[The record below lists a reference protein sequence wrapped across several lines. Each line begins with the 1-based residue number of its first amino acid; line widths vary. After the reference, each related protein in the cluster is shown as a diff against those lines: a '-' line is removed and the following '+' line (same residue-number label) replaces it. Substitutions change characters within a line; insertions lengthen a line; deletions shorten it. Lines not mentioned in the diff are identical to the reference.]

1 MTVTKHDGRK
11 EPFKKEKI
19 ENAVTKAAKSAEVGK
34 EIANEIS
41 FDRDVTVDE
50 IHDAVEKKLM
60 EKYPDVAKAYILYR
74 QKRTDYRLGKTD
86 MVKGI
91 DSLLLEASK
100 DNANS
105 ENSMASKAHFVAE
118 HVLKETELLKMNPK
132 YAENHR
138 KGICYIHDLPYRHM
152 SVNCFFSPLYKMLK
166 EGFDNGTGY
175 VRPPKH
181 ITTAGA
187 LASIILQ
194 SMQSNFYGGEGYVH
208 WDTDLAPYA
217 EGEYKRQVEQ
227 IKEVYGDGYVNYEK
241 VYELAMKRTRDA
253 VFQAMQAFVYN
264 ANTQKARSGGQNV
277 FSSINFG
284 TDTSFWG
291 RMISEMTLKAFM
303 EGMGNGEMPFF
314 PVLCFRLKK
323 GINLYEGDPNF
334 DLTMLALD
342 CVGIRIMPRFVL
354 ADSDMYENK
363 KDCARMGCLEGKE
376 LVTYKYQG
384 ETYTEGIKRLFDR
397 VYSSDCEGYLNGKA
411 VCLKPEGLEI
421 QDGNRFVSVKS
432 VIKNESDT
440 CWARVSFTN
449 GRSIEA
455 TTDHPFYTNRGRVTL
470 LELQDGDE
478 VEAYWSQQG
487 AKDVKTVGEDMA
499 YILGLIIAD
508 GNYANGVT
516 ASFGVDEQDIIKK
529 MRCSLGALGIE
540 STMINYRR
548 GEKGNYDV
556 VRIKAN
562 DKING
567 STLSTIFGG
576 DKKEDR
582 AVPCEIFNATKPERL
597 SFLAGVVDADGH
609 VSHKAKVQIGSTN
622 KELALGE
629 LALAQSVGCPAKLY
643 INHYNEKNGKVRYRV
658 EFSMTN
664 ELADYMAS
672 MKKKTLQWDGK
683 YSWTK
688 APKTVKVKSIELLPF
703 KISDSYDV
711 ETETDHFNAS
721 FIKVGNCRTN
731 IGTNINGDNSP
742 EARGNL
748 AFDTVNLPYL
758 ALLAKEKNPADPLSE
773 FWDILAEAVGDAIG
787 ELHERYGIMCSFKAK
802 DFPFASKWYM
812 GHENLKD
819 ENDSMEKCFRNG
831 SLSVGYIGLAECLI
845 TLTGKHHGESEESQE
860 LGLKIIKYMKN
871 KTDEATQ
878 KYHVAYAVFS
888 TPAENACFTLM
899 NKTKKRFGI
908 VKGVTDHD
916 FFTNSCH
923 IPVWAGVDAKKKIDI
938 EGKYHLLALGGSIF
952 YLEVGQSPKW
962 NKEGL
967 LDILQYA
974 AEKKEIGYMGFNFA
988 MNFCHKCHYKWDGDE
1003 MKCPWCGSSDLQ
1015 RVAIVT
1021 GYLADV
1027 NRWNDGK
1034 LSELDSRK
1042 RNL

>member
-11 EPFKKEKI
+11 EPFKREKI
-19 ENAVTKAAKSAEVGK
+19 ENAVAKAAKSAEVGK
-34 EIANEIS
+34 EIASEIS

-91 DSLLLEASK
+91 DGLLLEASK

-194 SMQSNFYGGEGYVH
+194 SMQSNFFGGEGYVH

-217 EGEYKRQVEQ
+217 EGEYKRQVKQ

-303 EGMGNGEMPFF
+303 DGMGNGEMPFF

-354 ADSDMYENK
+354 ADSDMY
-363 KDCARMGCLEGKE
+363 KDKMNCARMGC
-376 LVTYKYQG
+376 
-384 ETYTEGIKRLFDR
+384 
-397 VYSSDCEGYLNGKA
+397 
-411 VCLKPEGLEI
+411 
-421 QDGNRFVSVKS
+421 
-432 VIKNESDT
+432 
-440 CWARVSFTN
+440 
-449 GRSIEA
+449 
-455 TTDHPFYTNRGRVTL
+455 
-470 LELQDGDE
+470 
-478 VEAYWSQQG
+478 
-487 AKDVKTVGEDMA
+487 
-499 YILGLIIAD
+499 
-508 GNYANGVT
+508 
-516 ASFGVDEQDIIKK
+516 
-529 MRCSLGALGIE
+529 
-540 STMINYRR
+540 
-548 GEKGNYDV
+548 
-556 VRIKAN
+556 
-562 DKING
+562 
-567 STLSTIFGG
+567 
-576 DKKEDR
+576 
-582 AVPCEIFNATKPERL
+582 
-597 SFLAGVVDADGH
+597 
-609 VSHKAKVQIGSTN
+609 
-622 KELALGE
+622 
-629 LALAQSVGCPAKLY
+629 
-643 INHYNEKNGKVRYRV
+643 
-658 EFSMTN
+658 
-664 ELADYMAS
+664 
-672 MKKKTLQWDGK
+672 
-683 YSWTK
+683 
-688 APKTVKVKSIELLPF
+688 
-703 KISDSYDV
+703 
-711 ETETDHFNAS
+711 
-721 FIKVGNCRTN
+721 RTN
-731 IGTNINGDNSP
+731 VGTNINGDSSP

-758 ALLAKEKNPADPLSE
+758 ALLAKEKNPSDPLSE
-773 FWDILAEAVGDAIG
+773 FWDILHEAVSDAIG

-845 TLTGKHHGESEESQE
+845 ALTGKHHGESEKSQE
-860 LGLKIIKYMKN
+860 LGLEIIKHMKAM
-871 KTDEATQ
+871 TDKATQ

-899 NKTKKRFGI
+899 NKTKKRFGV

>member
-19 ENAVTKAAKSAEVGK
+19 ENAVTKAAKSAEIGK

-194 SMQSNFYGGEGYVH
+194 SMQSNFFGGEGYVH

-241 VYELAMKRTRDA
+241 VYELAMKRTRHA

-354 ADSDMYENK
+354 ADSDMYKNK
-363 KDCARMGCLEGKE
+363 KDCARMGC
-376 LVTYKYQG
+376 
-384 ETYTEGIKRLFDR
+384 
-397 VYSSDCEGYLNGKA
+397 
-411 VCLKPEGLEI
+411 
-421 QDGNRFVSVKS
+421 
-432 VIKNESDT
+432 
-440 CWARVSFTN
+440 
-449 GRSIEA
+449 
-455 TTDHPFYTNRGRVTL
+455 
-470 LELQDGDE
+470 
-478 VEAYWSQQG
+478 
-487 AKDVKTVGEDMA
+487 
-499 YILGLIIAD
+499 
-508 GNYANGVT
+508 
-516 ASFGVDEQDIIKK
+516 
-529 MRCSLGALGIE
+529 
-540 STMINYRR
+540 
-548 GEKGNYDV
+548 
-556 VRIKAN
+556 
-562 DKING
+562 
-567 STLSTIFGG
+567 
-576 DKKEDR
+576 
-582 AVPCEIFNATKPERL
+582 
-597 SFLAGVVDADGH
+597 
-609 VSHKAKVQIGSTN
+609 
-622 KELALGE
+622 
-629 LALAQSVGCPAKLY
+629 
-643 INHYNEKNGKVRYRV
+643 
-658 EFSMTN
+658 
-664 ELADYMAS
+664 
-672 MKKKTLQWDGK
+672 
-683 YSWTK
+683 
-688 APKTVKVKSIELLPF
+688 
-703 KISDSYDV
+703 
-711 ETETDHFNAS
+711 
-721 FIKVGNCRTN
+721 RTN
-731 IGTNINGDNSP
+731 LGTNINGDSSP

-758 ALLAKEKNPADPLSE
+758 ALLAKEKNPADPLSG
-773 FWDILAEAVGDAIG
+773 FWDILAEAVSDAIG

-845 TLTGKHHGESEESQE
+845 ALTGKHHGESEKSQE
-860 LGLKIIKYMKN
+860 LGLKIIKYMKH
-871 KTDEATQ
+871 KTEEATQ

-988 MNFCHKCHYKWDGDE
+988 MNLCHKCHYKWDGDE

>member
-19 ENAVTKAAKSAEVGK
+19 ENAVAKAAKSAEVGK

-91 DSLLLEASK
+91 DGLLLEASK

-194 SMQSNFYGGEGYVH
+194 SMQSNFFGGEGYVH

-217 EGEYKRQVEQ
+217 EGEYKRQVKQ

-303 EGMGNGEMPFF
+303 DGMGNGEMPFF

-354 ADSDMYENK
+354 ADSDMY
-363 KDCARMGCLEGKE
+363 KDKMNCARMGCLEGKE

-384 ETYTEGIKRLFDR
+384 ETYTEGIKYLFDR
-397 VYSSDCEGYLNGKA
+397 IRFDDCKKYFEGKA
-411 VCLKPEGLEI
+411 ICLKPDGLEI
-421 QDGNRFVSVKS
+421 LDGTEFVGVKS
-432 VIKNESDT
+432 VIRNTDDV
-440 CWARVSFTN
+440 CWARVSFTD

-455 TTDHPFYTNRGRVTL
+455 TTDHPFYTNRGRIPL
-470 LELQDGDE
+470 SELKMGDE
-478 VEAYWSQQG
+478 VESYW
-487 AKDVKTVGEDMA
+487 MA
-499 YILGLIIAD
+499 IP
-508 GNYANGVT
+508 
-516 ASFGVDEQDIIKK
+516 S
-529 MRCSLGALGIE
+529 
-540 STMINYRR
+540 
-548 GEKGNYDV
+548 
-556 VRIKAN
+556 
-562 DKING
+562 
-567 STLSTIFGG
+567 
-576 DKKEDR
+576 
-582 AVPCEIFNATKPERL
+582 
-597 SFLAGVVDADGH
+597 
-609 VSHKAKVQIGSTN
+609 
-622 KELALGE
+622 
-629 LALAQSVGCPAKLY
+629 
-643 INHYNEKNGKVRYRV
+643 KVRV
-658 EFSMTN
+658 DS
-664 ELADYMAS
+664 
-672 MKKKTLQWDGK
+672 
-683 YSWTK
+683 
-688 APKTVKVKSIELLPF
+688 VELLPS

-721 FIKVGNCRTN
+721 FIKIGNCRTN
-731 IGTNINGDNSP
+731 VGTNINGDSSP

-758 ALLAKEKNPADPLSE
+758 ALLAKEKNPSDPLSE
-773 FWDILAEAVGDAIG
+773 FWDILHEAVSDAIG

-845 TLTGKHHGESEESQE
+845 ALTGKHHGESEKSQE
-860 LGLKIIKYMKN
+860 LGLEIIKHMKAM
-871 KTDEATQ
+871 TDKATQ

-899 NKTKKRFGI
+899 NKTKKRFGV

>member
-19 ENAVTKAAKSAEVGK
+19 ENAVAKAAKSAEVGK

-41 FDRDVTVDE
+41 FDRNVTVDE

-194 SMQSNFYGGEGYVH
+194 SMQSNFFGGEGYVH

-334 DLTMLALD
+334 DLTMLALE
-342 CVGIRIMPRFVL
+342 CVGKRIMPRFVL
-354 ADSDMYENK
+354 ADSDMY
-363 KDCARMGCLEGKE
+363 KDKMNCARMGC
-376 LVTYKYQG
+376 
-384 ETYTEGIKRLFDR
+384 
-397 VYSSDCEGYLNGKA
+397 
-411 VCLKPEGLEI
+411 
-421 QDGNRFVSVKS
+421 
-432 VIKNESDT
+432 
-440 CWARVSFTN
+440 
-449 GRSIEA
+449 
-455 TTDHPFYTNRGRVTL
+455 
-470 LELQDGDE
+470 
-478 VEAYWSQQG
+478 
-487 AKDVKTVGEDMA
+487 
-499 YILGLIIAD
+499 
-508 GNYANGVT
+508 
-516 ASFGVDEQDIIKK
+516 
-529 MRCSLGALGIE
+529 
-540 STMINYRR
+540 
-548 GEKGNYDV
+548 
-556 VRIKAN
+556 
-562 DKING
+562 
-567 STLSTIFGG
+567 
-576 DKKEDR
+576 
-582 AVPCEIFNATKPERL
+582 
-597 SFLAGVVDADGH
+597 
-609 VSHKAKVQIGSTN
+609 
-622 KELALGE
+622 
-629 LALAQSVGCPAKLY
+629 
-643 INHYNEKNGKVRYRV
+643 
-658 EFSMTN
+658 
-664 ELADYMAS
+664 
-672 MKKKTLQWDGK
+672 
-683 YSWTK
+683 
-688 APKTVKVKSIELLPF
+688 
-703 KISDSYDV
+703 
-711 ETETDHFNAS
+711 
-721 FIKVGNCRTN
+721 RTN
-731 IGTNINGDNSP
+731 LGTNINGDSSP

-758 ALLAKEKNPADPLSE
+758 ALLAKEKNPSDPLSE
-773 FWDILAEAVGDAIG
+773 FWDILDEAVSDAIG

-845 TLTGKHHGESEESQE
+845 ALTGKHHGESEESQE
-860 LGLKIIKYMKN
+860 LGLKIIKYMKH

-962 NKEGL
+962 NKKGL

>member
-19 ENAVTKAAKSAEVGK
+19 ENAVAKAAKSAEVGK

-166 EGFDNGTGY
+166 EGFNNGTGY

-194 SMQSNFYGGEGYVH
+194 SMQSNFFGGEGYVH

-217 EGEYKRQVEQ
+217 EGEYKRQVKQ

-241 VYELAMKRTRDA
+241 VYELAMKRTRHA

-363 KDCARMGCLEGKE
+363 KDCARMGC
-376 LVTYKYQG
+376 
-384 ETYTEGIKRLFDR
+384 
-397 VYSSDCEGYLNGKA
+397 
-411 VCLKPEGLEI
+411 
-421 QDGNRFVSVKS
+421 
-432 VIKNESDT
+432 
-440 CWARVSFTN
+440 
-449 GRSIEA
+449 
-455 TTDHPFYTNRGRVTL
+455 
-470 LELQDGDE
+470 
-478 VEAYWSQQG
+478 
-487 AKDVKTVGEDMA
+487 
-499 YILGLIIAD
+499 
-508 GNYANGVT
+508 
-516 ASFGVDEQDIIKK
+516 
-529 MRCSLGALGIE
+529 
-540 STMINYRR
+540 
-548 GEKGNYDV
+548 
-556 VRIKAN
+556 
-562 DKING
+562 
-567 STLSTIFGG
+567 
-576 DKKEDR
+576 
-582 AVPCEIFNATKPERL
+582 
-597 SFLAGVVDADGH
+597 
-609 VSHKAKVQIGSTN
+609 
-622 KELALGE
+622 
-629 LALAQSVGCPAKLY
+629 
-643 INHYNEKNGKVRYRV
+643 
-658 EFSMTN
+658 
-664 ELADYMAS
+664 
-672 MKKKTLQWDGK
+672 
-683 YSWTK
+683 
-688 APKTVKVKSIELLPF
+688 
-703 KISDSYDV
+703 
-711 ETETDHFNAS
+711 
-721 FIKVGNCRTN
+721 RTN
-731 IGTNINGDNSP
+731 LGTNINGDSSP

-758 ALLAKEKNPADPLSE
+758 ALLAKEKNPSDPLSE
-773 FWDILAEAVGDAIG
+773 FWDILAEAVSDAIG

-845 TLTGKHHGESEESQE
+845 ALTGKHHGESEKSQE
-860 LGLKIIKYMKN
+860 LGLKIIKYMKH
-871 KTDEATQ
+871 KTEEATQ

>member
-19 ENAVTKAAKSAEVGK
+19 ENAVAKAAKSAEIGK

-41 FDRDVTVDE
+41 FDKDVTVDE

-91 DSLLLEASK
+91 DSLLLEASR

-194 SMQSNFYGGEGYVH
+194 SMQSNFFGGEGYVH

-241 VYELAMKRTRDA
+241 VYELAMKRTRHA

-363 KDCARMGCLEGKE
+363 KDCARMGCLDGKE
-376 LVTYKYQG
+376 LVTYKYHG
-384 ETYTEGIKRLFDR
+384 ETYTEGIKYLFDR
-397 VYSSDCEGYLNGKA
+397 VRFDDCKKYFEGKA
-411 VCLKPEGLEI
+411 ICLKPNGLEI
-421 QDGNRFVSVKS
+421 LDGTEFVGVKS
-432 VIKNESDT
+432 VIRNTDDAS
-440 CWARVSFTN
+440 WARVSFTD

-455 TTDHPFYTNRGRVTL
+455 TTDHPFYTNRGRISL
-470 LELQDGDE
+470 SELKMGDE
-478 VEAYWSQQG
+478 VESYW
-487 AKDVKTVGEDMA
+487 
-499 YILGLIIAD
+499 
-508 GNYANGVT
+508 T
-516 ASFGVDEQDIIKK
+516 AIPS
-529 MRCSLGALGIE
+529 
-540 STMINYRR
+540 
-548 GEKGNYDV
+548 
-556 VRIKAN
+556 
-562 DKING
+562 
-567 STLSTIFGG
+567 
-576 DKKEDR
+576 
-582 AVPCEIFNATKPERL
+582 
-597 SFLAGVVDADGH
+597 
-609 VSHKAKVQIGSTN
+609 
-622 KELALGE
+622 
-629 LALAQSVGCPAKLY
+629 
-643 INHYNEKNGKVRYRV
+643 KVRV
-658 EFSMTN
+658 DS
-664 ELADYMAS
+664 
-672 MKKKTLQWDGK
+672 
-683 YSWTK
+683 
-688 APKTVKVKSIELLPF
+688 VELLPS

-731 IGTNINGDNSP
+731 VGTNINGDNSP

-758 ALLAKEKNPADPLSE
+758 ALLAKEKNPSDPLSE
-773 FWDILAEAVGDAIG
+773 FWDILAEAVSDAIG

-845 TLTGKHHGESEESQE
+845 ALTGKHHGESEKSQE
-860 LGLKIIKYMKN
+860 LGLKIIKYMKH
-871 KTDEATQ
+871 KTEEATQ

-899 NKTKKRFGI
+899 NKTKKRFGV

>member
-19 ENAVTKAAKSAEVGK
+19 ENAVAKAAKSAEVGK

-41 FDRDVTVDE
+41 FDRNVTVDE

-194 SMQSNFYGGEGYVH
+194 SMQSNFFGGEGYVH

-323 GINLYEGDPNF
+323 GINLYEGEPNF
-334 DLTMLALD
+334 DLTMLALE
-342 CVGIRIMPRFVL
+342 CVGKRIMPRFVL

-363 KDCARMGCLEGKE
+363 KDCARMGC
-376 LVTYKYQG
+376 
-384 ETYTEGIKRLFDR
+384 
-397 VYSSDCEGYLNGKA
+397 
-411 VCLKPEGLEI
+411 
-421 QDGNRFVSVKS
+421 
-432 VIKNESDT
+432 
-440 CWARVSFTN
+440 
-449 GRSIEA
+449 
-455 TTDHPFYTNRGRVTL
+455 
-470 LELQDGDE
+470 
-478 VEAYWSQQG
+478 
-487 AKDVKTVGEDMA
+487 
-499 YILGLIIAD
+499 
-508 GNYANGVT
+508 
-516 ASFGVDEQDIIKK
+516 
-529 MRCSLGALGIE
+529 
-540 STMINYRR
+540 
-548 GEKGNYDV
+548 
-556 VRIKAN
+556 
-562 DKING
+562 
-567 STLSTIFGG
+567 
-576 DKKEDR
+576 
-582 AVPCEIFNATKPERL
+582 
-597 SFLAGVVDADGH
+597 
-609 VSHKAKVQIGSTN
+609 
-622 KELALGE
+622 
-629 LALAQSVGCPAKLY
+629 
-643 INHYNEKNGKVRYRV
+643 
-658 EFSMTN
+658 
-664 ELADYMAS
+664 
-672 MKKKTLQWDGK
+672 
-683 YSWTK
+683 
-688 APKTVKVKSIELLPF
+688 
-703 KISDSYDV
+703 
-711 ETETDHFNAS
+711 
-721 FIKVGNCRTN
+721 RTN
-731 IGTNINGDNSP
+731 VGTNINGDNSP

-758 ALLAKEKNPADPLSE
+758 ALLAKEKNPSDPLSE
-773 FWDILAEAVGDAIG
+773 FWDILDEAVSDAIG

-845 TLTGKHHGESEESQE
+845 ALTGKHHGESEESQE
-860 LGLKIIKYMKN
+860 LGLKIIKYMKH

-962 NKEGL
+962 NKKGL

-988 MNFCHKCHYKWDGDE
+988 MNFCHKCHYKWDGDG
-1003 MKCPWCGSSDLQ
+1003 MKCPKCGSSDLQ

>member
-19 ENAVTKAAKSAEVGK
+19 ENAVAKAAKSAEVGK

-41 FDRDVTVDE
+41 FDRNVTVDE

-194 SMQSNFYGGEGYVH
+194 SMQSNFFGGEGYVH

-334 DLTMLALD
+334 DLTMLALE
-342 CVGIRIMPRFVL
+342 CVGKRIMPRFVL
-354 ADSDMYENK
+354 ADSDMY
-363 KDCARMGCLEGKE
+363 KDKMNCARMGC
-376 LVTYKYQG
+376 
-384 ETYTEGIKRLFDR
+384 
-397 VYSSDCEGYLNGKA
+397 
-411 VCLKPEGLEI
+411 
-421 QDGNRFVSVKS
+421 
-432 VIKNESDT
+432 
-440 CWARVSFTN
+440 
-449 GRSIEA
+449 
-455 TTDHPFYTNRGRVTL
+455 
-470 LELQDGDE
+470 
-478 VEAYWSQQG
+478 
-487 AKDVKTVGEDMA
+487 
-499 YILGLIIAD
+499 
-508 GNYANGVT
+508 
-516 ASFGVDEQDIIKK
+516 
-529 MRCSLGALGIE
+529 
-540 STMINYRR
+540 
-548 GEKGNYDV
+548 
-556 VRIKAN
+556 
-562 DKING
+562 
-567 STLSTIFGG
+567 
-576 DKKEDR
+576 
-582 AVPCEIFNATKPERL
+582 
-597 SFLAGVVDADGH
+597 
-609 VSHKAKVQIGSTN
+609 
-622 KELALGE
+622 
-629 LALAQSVGCPAKLY
+629 
-643 INHYNEKNGKVRYRV
+643 
-658 EFSMTN
+658 
-664 ELADYMAS
+664 
-672 MKKKTLQWDGK
+672 
-683 YSWTK
+683 
-688 APKTVKVKSIELLPF
+688 
-703 KISDSYDV
+703 
-711 ETETDHFNAS
+711 
-721 FIKVGNCRTN
+721 RTN
-731 IGTNINGDNSP
+731 LGTNINGDSSP

-758 ALLAKEKNPADPLSE
+758 ALLAKEKNPSDPLSE
-773 FWDILAEAVGDAIG
+773 FWDILDEAVSDAIG

-845 TLTGKHHGESEESQE
+845 ALTGKHHGESEESQE
-860 LGLKIIKYMKN
+860 LGLKIIKYMKH

-962 NKEGL
+962 NKKGL

-988 MNFCHKCHYKWDGDE
+988 MNFCHKCHYKWDGDG
-1003 MKCPWCGSSDLQ
+1003 MKCPKCGSSDLQ